1 MALKDIMTDG
11 QTIIEI
17 NSKGFEVKKKN
28 PSVDIMNSMSKE
40 IRGIAG
46 QLGLSLDSRLRIVG
60 LDGDD
65 DEEDLLGAMM
75 NDDD

>member
-1 MALKDIMTDG
+1 
-11 QTIIEI
+11 
-17 NSKGFEVKKKN
+17 
-28 PSVDIMNSMSKE
+28 MNSMSKE